1 MSKPFSKLGL
11 AVLLVMSS
19 LLITPAHAE
28 QDRVQFGSGIHV
40 AKDDSIK
47 DAVCFFCSVDAEGT
61 VNGDVVVFFGSVH
74 IAGQAR
80 RDVVNFFGTTTV
92 DENASIG
99 QDLVNF
105 FGGVRLG
112 ENARVAKDVVVMF
125 GGLRADDSA
134 TIHGDRVVQPAWIF
148 WVPLMLLASG
158 IVFIVREFR
167 VQRYR
172 RMTMR
177 GY

>member
-1 MSKPFSKLGL
+1 MSKSFSKFGL
-11 AVLLVMSS
+11 AVLLVMSCVLVKS
-19 LLITPAHAE
+19 ARAE

-40 AKDDSIK
+40 AAGDSIK

-61 VNGDVVVFFGSVH
+61 VDGDIVVFFGSVH
-74 IAGQAR
+74 IAGHANH
-80 RDVVNFFGTTTV
+80 DVVNFFGTVTA
-92 DENASIG
+92 DDNASIG

-112 ENARVAKDVVVMF
+112 ENASVGQDVVVMF
-125 GGLRADDSA
+125 GGLHADDSVS
-134 TIHGDRVVQPAWIF
+134 IHGDRVVQPAWIF
-148 WVPLMLLASG
+148 WVPLMLIASG

-172 RMTMR
+172 RMMMR